1 MAVRSSFFNSVNG
14 DRRYLA
20 NNFAEYFAS
29 FIANG
34 IFPTPS
40 NTLQVYEKTNM
51 TVTVKPGKGW
61 INGYF
66 AVNEYDYD
74 LTLDNAD
81 GVLNRIDRIV
91 LRLDFNARAINITV
105 KKGTFASTP
114 VAPTLQRD
122 ADAHELA
129 LADVYVAK
137 GATTI
142 RQSNITDQRLN
153 NALCGIVHGTVS
165 QVDTTTIFNQ
175 YSAWFSETTG
185 KTESEINQWQL
196 TVKAEFDEWFVSI
209 QNILDGDVAANLAAR
224 ITTLEQQLATH
235 QAEYATFKE
244 AIEADSITFKN
255 HVNNYVKHPGVA
267 TTTNSSNDYAVTL
280 DPSPTS
286 YVNAMGLIITVNV
299 DSTGPVTINVNGL
312 GAIPVKKADGSS
324 MKSFKKDGV
333 YTLRYSN
340 SAFILQGEGGD
351 YSDSLVDNV
360 QNAYKSSGIAD
371 VALTV
376 NDRIQSKYYGF
387 PNEYTFD
394 LALQSVFFNS
404 ISRDGSR
411 LLLGT
416 SSTLYFYKKN
426 PGTKQFI
433 KQVLTI
439 AETNMTKVEFAGDY
453 VVIARTAAPYLKVYK
468 IDAGFTTATPVTI
481 DIQPPV
487 MPGYLSVSSDGKKL
501 LTSPT
506 SNSGVPAN
514 MFQLY
519 ILQPN
524 GSFAKMGLPD
534 VYPSGSYTYQAAM
547 SKDGTTIALSMGA
560 TPYNMVYKINSD
572 GSQTKQVINNPS
584 SYRTDTIPTGTLCS
598 DNGEIFVSNWY
609 YSSGSTPGVII
620 YKKQSNDSY
629 NLVSDISL
637 AGSTGYLDRSIT
649 RMDYYKDVLA
659 LATATN
665 SRHYFKLKQ
674 SDGTLLF
681 MTSMGGST
689 NATALALFDD
699 VSTPYPVCVWSFNLT
714 SNSVGTD
721 TMGRRVY
728 KFADATLSKLATAL
742 DANLIRYV
750 EHIGFA
756 LGTVNA
762 GELVDYV
769 GIWGVY

>member
-1 MAVRSSFFNSVNG
+1 MAEIFKFFNSAPGDERWHYASDFADYFGSVLSSGLISNG
-14 DRRYLA
+14 D
-20 NNFAEYFAS
+20 S
-29 FIANG
+29 PVG
-34 IFPTPS
+34 
-40 NTLQVYEKTNM
+40 LQVTVNTGTMTTSVNVGRALIKGYSYENT
-51 TVTVKPGKGW
+51 TP
-61 INGYF
+61 
-66 AVNEYDYD
+66 
-74 LTLDNAD
+74 LTLTHSIPEQTLD
-81 GVLNRIDRIV
+81 RIDRIV
-91 LRLDFNARAINITV
+91 LRLDLKNASRFIRVFIKEGVSALE
-105 KKGTFASTP
+105 P
-114 VAPTLQRD
+114 VPPELQRD
-122 ADAHELA
+122 QYIYELSLAQVRIRKNTSSIVVSDIKDERADE
-129 LADVYVAK
+129 
-137 GATTI
+137 
-142 RQSNITDQRLN
+142 N
-153 NALCGIVHGTVS
+153 LCGIVQSLITVPTS
-165 QVDTTTIFNQ
+165 VFQQQFD
-175 YSAWFSETTG
+175 AWFASIADG
-185 KTESEINQWQL
+185 TEQSVKDWQIAQQQAF
-196 TVKAEFDEWFVSI
+196 TMWFDSI
-209 QNILDGDVAANLAAR
+209 KGQLDGDVGAKLASD
-224 ITTLEQQLATH
+224 LATH

-267 TTTNSSNDYAVTL
+267 TTTNSGNDYAVTL

-598 DNGEIFVSNWY
+598 DKGEIFVANWY

-620 YKKQSNDSY
+620 YKKQSNGSY